1 MSKKEDKLKNEEI
14 VEAERAETAT
24 DEEKELS
31 AAELAK
37 KLNILQKER
46 DEAVKRAEELEAQ
59 AADFKDKWYRTAAEF
74 DNFRKRNAETRRT
87 ALEEGKIDAVKKLL
101 FIGDNVER
109 ALGYEIDE
117 KTKEGLAML
126 LRQFDEIIANLG
138 LEKIDPTG
146 EKFDPN
152 LAEAIFTKDA
162 EEGQESGTIDSVF
175 QKGYKLGDKIIRY
188 AQVVVIK

>member
-14 VEAERAETAT
+14 VDAERPETAT